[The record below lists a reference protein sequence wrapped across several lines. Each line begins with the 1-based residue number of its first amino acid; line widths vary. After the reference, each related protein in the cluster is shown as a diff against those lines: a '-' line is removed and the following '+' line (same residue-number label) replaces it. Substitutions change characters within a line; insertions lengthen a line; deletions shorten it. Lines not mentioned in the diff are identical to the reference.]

1 MKNFAN
7 HQCFYEAELLVPPAH
22 LLFLVFDHVLSH
34 LEGAQ
39 VLVHALQLRVIR
51 GVLIPVQE
59 TVDGLVVVVN
69 DAAVLLLV
77 VTFKKKQQ
85 KKNKST

>member
-1 MKNFAN
+1 MWPRIFKTEHKSIHIF
-7 HQCFYEAELLVPPAH
+7 PPTH
-22 LLFLVFDHVLSH
+22 LLLLVFDHILSH

-39 VLVHALQLRVIR
+39 VLVHALKLCVVC
-51 GVLIPVQE
+51 GVLVPVQQ

-77 VTFKKKQQ
+77 LT
-85 KKNKST
+85 